1 MLEDSALRKAWA
13 CGGPSQ
19 GGRED
24 PDLQLCVHSAQGLS
38 GPKEPCGG
46 ALAFGR
52 RKGRRLVI
60 GVVFLI

>member
-38 GPKEPCGG
+38 GPRNPVEGPLEGG
-46 ALAFGR
+46 REGDW
-52 RKGRRLVI
+52 
-60 GVVFLI
+60 